1 MSSADAKLCEASMY
15 GDVPE
20 IERQLAAG
28 ANPNAFDGTPTR
40 TPLREAAR
48 NGHTAAIAVLLKA
61 GARVNGADGDGYTP
75 LMYAARNGCAT
86 AVHTLVA
93 AGADIHRADKDG
105 DTALHWASMNGR
117 FNAARVLVVVGAWAD
132 VTNKWGK
139 RPVDK
144 VRAPRPSL
152 IAALRLRHAT
162 APPRRRAQICALTR
176 NKSEGAA
183 LRTLLTSVATWSR
196 RRPVAIACYGVRWE

>member
-48 NGHTAAIAVLLKA
+48 NGHTAAMAALLKA
-61 GARVNGADGDGYTP
+61 GARVDGADGDGYTP

-117 FNAARVLVVVGAWAD
+117 FNAARVLLVVGAWAD

-144 VRAPRPSL
+144 VRAPSRSFP
-152 IAALRLRHAT
+152 LRDCDTPL
-162 APPRRRAQICALTR
+162 RRRVAVRRFALSPATSPRGPPCAR
-176 NKSEGAA
+176 C
-183 LRTLLTSVATWSR
+183 SR
-196 RRPVAIACYGVRWE
+196 P